1 MKNIL
6 SDLDD
11 DIKSIVRDLFNLS
24 KVNRKYLFNYKNKY
38 LKYKKKYIN
47 LKKLENNT

>member
-24 KVNRKYLFNYKNKY
+24 KVNRKYLFNLALDKITKS
-38 LKYKKKYIN
+38 
-47 LKKLENNT
+47 NNHDNS